1 MLRQAETPFKV
12 LAIESGKNRMVVVV
26 RMKFVFDVVGD
37 DNGVL
42 KLRLSERVFET
53 LVRRLENLDE
63 ILNEY

>member
-12 LAIESGKNRMVVVV
+12 LSIESKNRMVLVV
-26 RMKFVFDVVGD
+26 RMKFVFDVIGD

-42 KLRLSERVFET
+42 KLRLSERVFDILT
-53 LVRRLENLDE
+53 RRLENLDE

>member
-1 MLRQAETPFKV
+1 
-12 LAIESGKNRMVVVV
+12 MVVVV

>member
-1 MLRQAETPFKV
+1 MFRQAETPFKV
-12 LAIESGKNRMVVVV
+12 LSIESKNGMALVV
-26 RMKFVFDVVGD
+26 RMKFVFDVVGE